1 MEIVNSF
8 EVPAPREKVWTYM
21 LDVTKVVVCMP
32 GASLTETID
41 DTHWKGKLTMKLG
54 PVSLNFAGKVEMAER
69 DDEAHRVVLKGSGM
83 EQRGKGAASA
93 TVTSTLESMD
103 DGGTRVNVV
112 QDIKVSGQAAQFSRG
127 MMQDVSAKL
136 TKQFADCLKN
146 NISVEE
152 AEATAV
158 VPEAAE
164 ANPDA
169 VEPPA
174 PVPQRIEA
182 KPVAGIRLA
191 LSAAGSAIARFF
203 RRLLG
208 RKDA

>member
-1 MEIVNSF
+1 MEIANSF
-8 EVPAPREKVWTYM
+8 EVPAPQEKVWKYM
-21 LDVTKVVVCMP
+21 LDIEKVVVCMP

-69 DDEAHRVVLKGSGM
+69 DDSAHRVVLKASGM

-93 TVTSTLESMD
+93 SVTSTLESID
-103 DGGTRVNVV
+103 GGGTRVDVI

-136 TKQFADCLKN
+136 TKQFADCLKTN
-146 NISVEE
+146 MSVDE

-164 ANPDA
+164 SNPDA
-169 VEPPA
+169 VEPTS
-174 PVPQRIEA
+174 PVPQRVEA
-182 KPVAGIRLA
+182 KSVRGLSLA
-191 LSAAGSAIARFF
+191 FGALMSAIVRFF
-203 RRLLG
+203 KRLFS
-208 RKDA
+208 RKSA

>member
-1 MEIVNSF
+1 
-8 EVPAPREKVWTYM
+8 
-21 LDVTKVVVCMP
+21 
-32 GASLTETID
+32 
-41 DTHWKGKLTMKLG
+41 
-54 PVSLNFAGKVEMAER
+54 
-69 DDEAHRVVLKGSGM
+69 M

-103 DGGTRVNVV
+103 GGGTRVNVV

-152 AEATAV
+152 AEAAAV

-169 VEPPA
+169 VEPAA
-174 PVPQRIEA
+174 PVPQRMEA
-182 KPVAGIRLA
+182 KPVSGLRLA
-191 LSAAGSAIARFF
+191 LSALGSAIVRFF
-203 RRLLG
+203 KRLFG

>member
-1 MEIVNSF
+1 MEIENSF
-8 EVPAPREKVWTYM
+8 EVPAAQETVWAYL
-21 LDVTKVVVCMP
+21 LDVEKVVVCMP

-54 PVSLNFAGKVEMAER
+54 PVSLNFAGKVELAER

-93 TVTSTLESMD
+93 TVTSQLESLEG
-103 DGGTRVNVV
+103 GGTRVRVV

-136 TKQFADCLKN
+136 TKQFSDCLKT

-152 AEATAV
+152 AEAASAI
-158 VPEAAE
+158 PEAAE

-169 VEPPA
+169 VEPRVP
-174 PVPQRIEA
+174 PQRVSA
-182 KPVAGIRLA
+182 KPVSGLSLA
-191 LSAAGSAIARFF
+191 FGALASALARFF
-203 RRLLG
+203 KRLFGRRQN
-208 RKDA
+208 